1 MERKVSEFLTA
12 PILADSPPV
21 IPPRK
26 VVVFSA
32 VVFSAVSVFWYLKIL
47 ILVSYKMCR
56 SFTQTRIQKKKG
68 EEKTKLKQNRKST
81 GL

>member
-12 PILADSPPV
+12 PILADNPPV

-32 VVFSAVSVFWYLKIL
+32 VVFSAVSVFWYLKENIG
-47 ILVSYKMCR
+47 
-56 SFTQTRIQKKKG
+56 KK
-68 EEKTKLKQNRKST
+68 
-81 GL
+81 